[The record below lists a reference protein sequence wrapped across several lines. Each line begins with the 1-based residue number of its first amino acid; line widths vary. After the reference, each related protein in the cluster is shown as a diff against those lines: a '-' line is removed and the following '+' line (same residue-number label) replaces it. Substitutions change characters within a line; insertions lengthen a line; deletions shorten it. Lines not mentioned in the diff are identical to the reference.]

1 MLRSPHVR
9 MTRGGGHK
17 FQSDLVS
24 CLKTAVPL
32 FQRDRLKV
40 GLQKIISLE
49 KERFPDCSHP
59 AALTPQP
66 STFPVDL
73 SCLARTSQGLP
84 TDLLQQ

>member
-1 MLRSPHVR
+1 MS
-9 MTRGGGHK
+9 
-17 FQSDLVS
+17 F
-24 CLKTAVPL
+24 LKTAVPL
-32 FQRDRLKV
+32 FHRNGLKV

-73 SCLARTSQGLP
+73 SRIDRISKGLLPQTSSNNEKGDQEIIQPPSIRILNS
-84 TDLLQQ
+84 